1 MPRWPGRSPPRC
13 APRSPAGSRGSPSPT
28 SPPPRCPTS
37 RTCWGSPSVTGSR
50 PPTTG
55 ATSSSPST
63 RYLRSDQMPLPAPNL
78 DDRRFQDFVDDAK
91 RLIQRRIPAWTDHN
105 VHDPGVTLIEA
116 VATVADQLSYRLN
129 QVPERHYRKFL
140 DLLGISLR
148 PPAAARAD
156 LTFRLSAPRPE
167 PVRVPAGTQVAT
179 RRLPGEEQVSFSTI
193 ADLEIA
199 AVSLTEVRAAPSV
212 ADGPSELADLGP
224 ALARGERVACF
235 SDVPRPGDRL
245 YAGLSAPAPRCIVLL
260 RTDSEIVGIGVDPR
274 HPPLR
279 WEAFTGSGWTGCE
292 VEQDSTGGLN
302 RPGDILLHL
311 PAGHVPSLI
320 NGIRAAW
327 VRAVVTE
334 SAQDYPAYS
343 RSPVLSRL
351 SAACLGGTVAAIHA
365 DRVRG
370 DVLGEADGSA
380 GQCFPL
386 ARKPVLDTADAP
398 VLEVSSDEG
407 WQEWHNVPDFAGSG
421 RDDPH
426 FRLDKA
432 AGVIELGPTVRLAD
446 GLMRSHGRVPPE
458 GATLRLREYWT
469 GGGAA
474 GNVGAG
480 ALCVLRTPIPYV
492 KSAGNRRPAGG
503 GRDGETVDEAKLRA
517 GRALRTGDR
526 AVTAEDYEVIAGEA
540 AGTAVRVHCVPPAA
554 PADPVRVLVLP
565 DVVGYGPGRLPFAA
579 LTPDKDLLGR
589 IADALDRRRMVG
601 MRIVVEPPRY
611 RGVTV
616 AVRLRARPCT
626 GGCTHATAGRP
637 DRAGRSGGRS
647 RSATCTGRWPPCPTW
662 TTWRTRGSTPPI
674 PSPVPAPRRRSTSRW
689 PPTSFRSPSTTRCRS
704 GHERGVPGGA
714 QQAEHQR
721 GIPGQRAG
729 SRALPRGPA

>member
-1 MPRWPGRSPPRC
+1 MP
-13 APRSPAGSRGSPSPT
+13 
-28 SPPPRCPTS
+28 
-37 RTCWGSPSVTGSR
+37 
-50 PPTTG
+50 
-55 ATSSSPST
+55 
-63 RYLRSDQMPLPAPNL
+63 PLPAPNL

-140 DLLGISLR
+140 DLLGITLR

-235 SDVPRPGDRL
+235 CDVPRPGDRL

-343 RSPVLSRL
+343 HSPVLSRL

-407 WQEWHNVPDFAGSG
+407 WQEWRTVPDFAGSG

-426 FRLDKA
+426 FRLDQA

-480 ALCVLRTPIPYV
+480 ALCVLRTAIPYV

-579 LTPDKDLLGR
+579 LTPDLDLLGR

-616 AVRLRARPCT
+616 AVRLRARRDRDCDRLAADALAALYRWLHPRD
-626 GGCTHATAGRP
+626 GGPAGSGWPFGRP
-637 DRAGRSGGRS
+637 VTLGD
-647 RSATCTGRWPPCPTW
+647 
-662 TTWRTRGSTPPI
+662 
-674 PSPVPAPRRRSTSRW
+674 V
-689 PPTSFRSPSTTRCRS
+689 
-704 GHERGVPGGA
+704 HGA
-714 QQAEHQR
+714 LA
-721 GIPGQRAG
+721 
-729 SRALPRGPA
+729 ALPDLDYVEDARLYPADPLTGARAEASQHVEVAADELPFSFDHQVQVRP

>member
-1 MPRWPGRSPPRC
+1 MP
-13 APRSPAGSRGSPSPT
+13 
-28 SPPPRCPTS
+28 
-37 RTCWGSPSVTGSR
+37 
-50 PPTTG
+50 
-55 ATSSSPST
+55 
-63 RYLRSDQMPLPAPNL
+63 PLPAPNL

-140 DLLGISLR
+140 DLLGITLR

-224 ALARGERVACF
+224 ALARGDRVACF

-407 WQEWHNVPDFAGSG
+407 WQEWHTVPDFAGSG

-616 AVRLRARPCT
+616 AVRLRARRDRDCDRLAADALAALYRWLHPRD
-626 GGCTHATAGRP
+626 GGPAGSGWPFGRP
-637 DRAGRSGGRS
+637 VTLGD
-647 RSATCTGRWPPCPTW
+647 
-662 TTWRTRGSTPPI
+662 
-674 PSPVPAPRRRSTSRW
+674 V
-689 PPTSFRSPSTTRCRS
+689 
-704 GHERGVPGGA
+704 HGA
-714 QQAEHQR
+714 LA
-721 GIPGQRAG
+721 
-729 SRALPRGPA
+729 ALPDLDYVEDARLYPADPLTGARAEASQHVEVAADELPFSFDHQVQVRP